1 MERDLYHPDRDSLD
15 TLAYQTVTG
24 LSGLFFR
31 KGRGKNYS
39 VPREV
44 KKAGNRIK
52 LTLAYQTVTGLS
64 GLSFRQGRG
73 KSYEVPREVK
83 KPGNRIRLTKKSSS
97 KYSLHEHWTKYPTW
111 SVTSIIRTV
120 TV

>member
-1 MERDLYHPDRDSLD
+1 MERDLYHPDRDSIE

-31 KGRGKNYS
+31 
-39 VPREV
+39 
-44 KKAGNRIK
+44 
-52 LTLAYQTVTGLS
+52 
-64 GLSFRQGRG
+64 QGQG
-73 KSYEVPREVK
+73 KSYAVPREVK
-83 KPGNRIRLTKKSSS
+83 KPGNRIKLTKKSSS
-97 KYSLHEHWTKYPTW
+97 KYSLHEHWIKYPTW